1 MPLHTLVDSVQ
12 TLANLIERS
21 RELRGRID
29 LPNSTV
35 EDVDRKTDETLNAVA
50 SLLRVI
56 VEAHARG
63 DLDAM
68 VRKEEEGLRLG
79 V

>member
-1 MPLHTLVDSVQ
+1 M
-12 TLANLIERS
+12 
-21 RELRGRID
+21 
-29 LPNSTV
+29 
-35 EDVDRKTDETLNAVA
+35 TDETLDTVA

-68 VRKEEEGLRLG
+68 VRKEEEGLREE
-79 V
+79 